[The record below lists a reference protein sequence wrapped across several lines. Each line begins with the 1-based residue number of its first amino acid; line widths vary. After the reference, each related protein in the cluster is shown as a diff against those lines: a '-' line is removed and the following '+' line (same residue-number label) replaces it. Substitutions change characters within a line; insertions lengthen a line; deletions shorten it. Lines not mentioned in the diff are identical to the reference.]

1 MQASSKQARGGDD
14 PASRNASFA
23 GKGVE
28 SLPGVAAEYVP
39 KGAKSSDSGLDLD
52 EPELESVCWQM
63 KGTGEWKRAWL
74 AEADATIETV
84 TADSRCE
91 SFARICVVVIALR
104 EEGKKRR
111 GIGRA

>member
-1 MQASSKQARGGDD
+1 
-14 PASRNASFA
+14 
-23 GKGVE
+23 
-28 SLPGVAAEYVP
+28 
-39 KGAKSSDSGLDLD
+39 
-52 EPELESVCWQM
+52 M
-63 KGTGEWKRAWL
+63 KGTGDGKRASL
-74 AEADATIETV
+74 AGAGAAIETV